1 MSIASALSAATSF
14 AEGVVDTALSFTQT
28 ASEFLADFPFPM
40 PTIGLGSFSAIP
52 TSNPFNLGP
61 SEPEQTKLVIGGAVF
76 QVVSRETLT
85 ETLDPQKH
93 PVETSHQIMDH
104 AWRDPLKISIQ
115 GWLIGYPRETEVH
128 KRALEQLQKL
138 KEDATPITLVTDF
151 PPGQVKDMLLVSL
164 KATRKMPWG
173 NGYEVT
179 AEFEQVHYVDQ
190 VASPAASSRSDPGL
204 SLDGMSFAS
213 TDLPATSSQGLQTPY
228 SLTLPSLAEMP
239 SGDAS
244 QVDNMVVSF
253 AGDIPSTDMAL
264 ALDASFSDMQA
275 EKSAGLAIVEQ
286 FMNGDNQ
293 AYEALREGS
302 SVLPDGPG
310 VIDNMWDAL
319 HQAQGLSAGPQVVD
333 SDKAPAA
340 RSFDQQLRS
349 EGITAESVAM
359 DLISKTI
366 GNAAANTA
374 KSDAAKML
382 ARWVR

>member
-1 MSIASALSAATSF
+1 MSMASALSAATSF
-14 AEGVVDTALSFTQT
+14 ATGVIDTALSFT
-28 ASEFLADFPFPM
+28 APAREFLNDFPFPT
-40 PTIGLGSFSAIP
+40 PTIGLGSFSALP
-52 TSNPFNLGP
+52 TTSPFSLGP
-61 SEPEQTKLVIGGAVF
+61 SAPEQTKLVIGGAVF
-76 QVVSRETLT
+76 QVVSSESLEETLQ
-85 ETLDPQKH
+85 PQKH

-104 AWRDPLKISIQ
+104 AWRDPLKITIQ

-151 PPGQVKDMLLVSL
+151 PPGQVQDMLLIRL

-190 VASPAASSRSDPGL
+190 VAAPAAATRSDPGL
-204 SLDGMSFAS
+204 SGEGLSF
-213 TDLPATSSQGLQTPY
+213 TMDMPTGGSQGLQSSHT
-228 SLTLPSLAEMP
+228 LTLPSLAEMP

-244 QVDNMVVSF
+244 YIDNMVVSF
-253 AGDIPSTDMAL
+253 AADLPSTDMSL
-264 ALDASFSDMQA
+264 ALDASFSEMQA

-293 AYEALREGS
+293 AYEALREGA

-319 HQAQGLSAGPQVVD
+319 HQSQGLSAGPQAVD
-333 SDKAPAA
+333 SAKAPAV
-340 RSFDQQLRS
+340 RSSDQQLRS

-359 DLISKTI
+359 TLISKTI

-374 KSDAAKML
+374 KSDASQML
-382 ARWVR
+382 ERWIR